1 VWLALRRA
9 QNEALP
15 EDKMESRMAGIQP
28 LAGVALA
35 LCVMSLWLAP
45 SIATAQPQFVIKPV
59 AEKKLARLPVGPLY
73 WWIENFPTLAQAQA
87 AEGPTSL
94 AAEAGGKAWL
104 LTLGPKGGTI
114 PGGTKVA
121 EVGPIPSIT
130 ASEYLL
136 RITHSGGPPGAKT
149 PVHSHP
155 GAEAFYVLSGR
166 MGQKTPHGV
175 GYAEAGEAMNGHDG
189 DMPMEVFSA
198 GTTDLDQ
205 LVMFV
210 VDATRPF
217 APPAKFE

>member
-1 VWLALRRA
+1 MKHF
-9 QNEALP
+9 P
-15 EDKMESRMAGIQP
+15 EDEMRSR
-28 LAGVALA
+28 LASIGRLTGAA
-35 LCVMSLWLAP
+35 PILCVMSLWLVP
-45 SIATAQPQFVIKPV
+45 SIAAAQPQFVIKPV

-73 WWIENFPTLAQAQA
+73 WWVENFPTLGQAQA

-94 AAEAGGKAWL
+94 AAEARGKAWL

-114 PGGTKVA
+114 PGGTKVT
-121 EVGPIPSIT
+121 EIGPIPSVT
-130 ASEYLL
+130 APEYLL

-166 MGQKTPHGV
+166 MGQRTPHGV
-175 GYAEAGEAMNGHDG
+175 GYAEAGETMNGHDG

>member
-1 VWLALRRA
+1 
-9 QNEALP
+9 
-15 EDKMESRMAGIQP
+15 MMSRMASSRP
-28 LAGVALA
+28 LAVLAFALSM
-35 LCVMSLWLAP
+35 MSLWLAP
-45 SIATAQPQFVIKPV
+45 STATAQPQFVVTPV
-59 AEKKLARLPVGPLY
+59 AEKKLAQLPAGPLY
-73 WWIENFPTLAQAQA
+73 WWVENFPTLAQAHA

-94 AAEAGGKAWL
+94 AAEAAGKVWL

-114 PGGTKVA
+114 AGGTKVA
-121 EVGPIPSIT
+121 EVGPVPPIT
-130 ASEYLL
+130 APEYLL

-155 GAEAFYVLSGR
+155 GAEAFFVLSGR

-175 GYAEAGEAMNGHDG
+175 SYAEAGEFMNGHGG

-210 VDATRPF
+210 VNAKRPF
-217 APPAKFE
+217 ASPASFE